1 MLSYHDFRES
11 PRGRT
16 IVELA
21 GNALREM
28 EALSARG
35 EPAVAAI
42 DDAVADALGMLDA
55 IERQHGGRI
64 VRDELASRGLRPK
77 AIRKRLRRG
86 RAFISGSVY
95 GAVAQAPDQERAR
108 AFMPGGGAARTLAR
122 ADEAVALLASARIGS
137 AGSVDDFIAER
148 RTEAQREE
156 A

>member
-21 GNALREM
+21 GSALREM

-42 DDAVADALGMLDA
+42 DGAVADALGMLDA
-55 IERQHGGRI
+55 VERQHGGRI

-77 AIRKRLRRG
+77 AIRKRLRHG
-86 RAFISGSVY
+86 RAFVSGSVY
-95 GAVAQAPDQERAR
+95 GPVAHAADQEGAK
-108 AFMPGGGAARTLAR
+108 ALVPHAGAARTLAR
-122 ADEAVALLASARIGS
+122 ADEAVALLARSRIGS

-148 RTEAQREE
+148 RIEAHREE